1 MKERIF
7 VQKAKEHVQLEE
19 FIRRQFTQAKCG
31 MIEVQY
37 TPVATRIII
46 HTTTPGLIIG
56 SGGERIKE
64 TAELLKEKF
73 KIENP
78 QIDIQKISDPDLDP
92 VIVAQTIA
100 AAIETGVN
108 YKRLGNF
115 YLQKIMDAGA
125 IGCEMVFAGKLS
137 GQRSRVERFTDG
149 YIKKCGNPAEKD
161 VAKGFALANPKLG
174 NIGIT
179 VKIMLIQPENLRAQ
193 YDEAEDRLMAAQAQ
207 AEEKKDEKNQGKK
220 EAKIEEKAEGA

>member
-19 FIRRQFTQAKCG
+19 FIRKQFTQAKCST
-31 MIEVQY
+31 IEVQY

-64 TAELLKEKF
+64 TAEILKAKF

-78 QIDIQKISDPDLDP
+78 QIDVQKITEPDLDP
-92 VIVAQTIA
+92 FIIAQTIA

-115 YLQKIMDAGA
+115 YVQKIMDAGA
-125 IGCEMVFAGKLS
+125 VGCELILAGKLS

-149 YIKKCGNPAEKD
+149 YLKKCGDPAEKD
-161 VAKGFALANPKLG
+161 VNKGFAVANPRLG

-179 VKIMLIQPENLRAQ
+179 VKIMMTQPESLKMQVYQEPA
-193 YDEAEDRLMAAQAQ
+193 EAEQKEPA
-207 AEEKKDEKNQGKK
+207 EKK
-220 EAKIEEKAEGA
+220 EGA